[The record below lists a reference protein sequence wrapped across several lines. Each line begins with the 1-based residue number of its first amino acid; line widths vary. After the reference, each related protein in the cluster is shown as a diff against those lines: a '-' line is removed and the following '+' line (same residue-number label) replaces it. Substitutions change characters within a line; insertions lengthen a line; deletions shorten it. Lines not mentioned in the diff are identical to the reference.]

1 MHYKFYKTGEWNI
14 PELNQVD
21 VLGVAVDESGKVVA
35 EHISSNESWL
45 VYDLKR
51 DIPIQDT
58 DTYELVNFR
67 P

>member
-1 MHYKFYKTGEWNI
+1 MNYKFYKTGEYPI
-14 PELNQVD
+14 PELNQVN
-21 VLGVAVDESGKVVA
+21 VTGIAVDESGKVVA

-45 VYDLKR
+45 EYDLKN